1 MAASFSMPTR
11 LKSLELHGYK
21 TFANRTLFEFAETV
35 TAIVGPNGSGK
46 SNIADSLRWVLGE
59 QSYSLL
65 RGKKT
70 EDMIF
75 AGSESRARAGMASAT
90 ITFDNSDGW
99 LPIDF
104 SEVAITR
111 RAYRDGLN
119 EYLINGQRVRLRDVS
134 ELLAQSGLAERTYT
148 IIGQGLV
155 DAALSLK
162 ADERRRLFEEAAG
175 IGLHRSR
182 REEALRR
189 LDTTRRN
196 LERVQDILAELKP
209 RLASLERQARRS
221 QEYEQLRADLQE
233 MLREWYGYHWQVTQR
248 ELAEAQQLA
257 QTQEA
262 RLEQARNEVAALEQR
277 LAESRQRL
285 SAAREQLSQ
294 WRKALSALHSQRE
307 LIQRDL
313 AVSEERRHSLLIQKE
328 NTVGE
333 LARLAEEL
341 AYHQEQRLAGE
352 AELERLQAELQEA
365 QSQKD
370 AVDRQLAARQ
380 EERSKIERMIAAQR
394 QEIGQL
400 NTRYGQAQAQLA
412 ENQAQSAR
420 AQKSLEAALQ
430 AQAKADEE
438 LRAAVKKLEQARQA
452 VEKAAQARQAAEE
465 SAQAHKQQVEQ
476 ADAARR
482 QAQEQ
487 RSALAAELARIQAQL
502 NVLHQ
507 AESALAGY
515 AAGTQ
520 AILKA
525 VHQQRLSGARGALS
539 SFLEVPAELERAISA
554 ALGEYLDAVV
564 LQDDLETALDI
575 LQREAGRGVLLPVNA
590 LRPLRQPLV
599 LNSKDEGILG
609 VASSLV
615 AAPAEL
621 RPALE
626 LLLGQVLIVRDRDAA
641 RRALE
646 NQPGDV
652 RAATLAGEV
661 FHASGPITGGGGG
674 EDGKQQTLLGRN
686 RQQRQLTAESQR
698 LEHELSLAVER
709 LTTLEA
715 ELERLRRVG
724 KQLEQA
730 QEEALQEWQKAARAA
745 DQARLAVEAAERQMQ
760 WTKEQHQRLQSDF
773 NRSQSEAERLT
784 KEIGE
789 IEDRLDSARRSL
801 RQSNFK
807 LEALSLDEI
816 QTQIAHWSTRVAV
829 AQSALANEQAR
840 RQERLSNLERV
851 SRNQITLQER
861 QKELEIALVTLEQQR
876 AEWTQKA
883 DQIEAAVQELNAR
896 IEPAEMELRQLE
908 AEQTELQRVETV
920 ARQALSF
927 AEHNHAQAR
936 IALARRHEAMQ
947 SLQRRIEEDFGLVAF
962 EYEGQVSGPTPL
974 PLAGMVEQLPTIHKL
989 SPDIEENI
997 KRQRAQLRRLGA
1009 INPEAQIEYQE
1020 VKQRYQFLTD
1030 QVADL
1035 QRAEQDIRQV
1045 IAELDDLME
1054 REFRRTFDSVA
1065 DEFRQ
1070 IFIRL
1075 FGGGSARLILTEP
1088 DDLTATGI
1096 EIQARLPGRREQ
1108 GLALLSGGERS
1119 LTATA
1124 LVFSLLKVS
1133 PTPFCVLD
1141 EVDAMLDEANV
1152 SRFRELLRELSQTT
1166 QFVIITH
1173 NRNTVQVAD
1182 VIYGVTMGRDSASQ
1196 VLSLKLDEVSQV
1208 VES

>member
-1 MAASFSMPTR
+1 MPTR

-21 TFANRTLFEFAETV
+21 TFANRTIFEFAETV

-119 EYLINGQRVRLRDVS
+119 EYLINGQRVRLKDVS

-175 IGLHRSR
+175 IGLHRAR

-209 RLASLERQARRS
+209 RLASLERQARRW
-221 QEYEQLRADLQE
+221 QEYEQLRAALQD

-248 ELAEAQQLA
+248 ELAEAQQFS

-262 RLEQARNEVAALEQR
+262 RLEQARNEVAVAEQR
-277 LAESRQRL
+277 LAENRQRL
-285 SAAREQLSQ
+285 TAAREQLGE
-294 WRKALSALHSQRE
+294 WRKELSALHSQRE

-313 AVSEERRHSLLIQKE
+313 AVSEERRHSLRIQKE
-328 NTVGE
+328 NTVSE

-341 AYHQEQRLAGE
+341 AYYQEQRLAGE

-370 AVDRQLAARQ
+370 VVDQQLAVRQ
-380 EERSKIERMIAAQR
+380 AERSKIERTIAALR

-400 NTRYGQAQAQLA
+400 NARFGQAQAQLA

-430 AQAKADEE
+430 AQAKAEEE
-438 LRAAVKKLEQARQA
+438 LRSAVKKLEQARQA
-452 VEKAAQARQAAEE
+452 VEKTAQARQAAEE
-465 SAQAHKQQVEQ
+465 AAQSHKRQVEQ
-476 ADAARR
+476 AEAARR

-502 NVLHQ
+502 NVLQQ
-507 AESALAGY
+507 AEAALTGY
-515 AAGTQ
+515 AVGAQ

-525 VHQQRLSGARGALS
+525 VRQQRLSGARGALS
-539 SFLEVPAELERAISA
+539 SFLEVPSELERAVSA
-554 ALGEYLDAVV
+554 ALGEYLDAIV
-564 LQDDLETALDI
+564 LQDDLDAALDI
-575 LQREAGRGVLLPVNA
+575 LQREAGRGVLLPLNA
-590 LRPLRQPLV
+590 LQPPKQPLAS
-599 LNSKDEGILG
+599 NKNDEDVLG

-615 AAPAEL
+615 TAPEEL
-621 RPALE
+621 RPAVE
-626 LLLGQVLIVRDRDAA
+626 LLLGRVIIVRDRAAA
-641 RRALE
+641 RRALA

-661 FHASGPITGGGGG
+661 FHASGPIAGGGGG
-674 EDGKQQTLLGRN
+674 EDGKQQTLLGRK
-686 RQQRQLTAESQR
+686 RQQRELAADRQR
-698 LEHELSLAVER
+698 LERELTAATER
-709 LTTLEA
+709 LAALDA
-715 ELERLRRVG
+715 ELEHLRREG
-724 KQLEQA
+724 KLLDQA
-730 QEEALQEWQKAARAA
+730 QEEARREWQRAARAA
-745 DQARLAVEAAERQMQ
+745 DQARLAMEAAERQTQ
-760 WTKEQHQRLQSDF
+760 WAKEQHQRLQSDV

-784 KEIGE
+784 KEIGQL
-789 IEDRLDSARRSL
+789 EDQLSTARRSM
-801 RQSNFK
+801 RGAN
-807 LEALSLDEI
+807 LELETLSLDEI
-816 QTQIAHWSTRVAV
+816 QRQIAHWTTRVAV
-829 AQSALANEQAR
+829 AQSALTNEEAR
-840 RQERLSNLERV
+840 RQERLGNLERAR
-851 SRNQITLQER
+851 RNQTALQER
-861 QKELEIALVTLEQQR
+861 QQELEAALINLEQQR
-876 AEWTQKA
+876 AEWARKA
-883 DQIEAAVQELNAR
+883 EQLETAIQELHAR
-896 IEPAEMELRQLE
+896 IEPAESEMRQLE
-908 AEQTELQRVETV
+908 AEQAELQRAETA
-920 ARQALSF
+920 ARQMLSF

-936 IALARRHEAMQ
+936 IALARRQEALQ

-974 PLAGMVEQLPTIHKL
+974 PLAGMVEQLPTVHKL

-1009 INPEAQIEYQE
+1009 INPEAQSEYQE
-1020 VKQRYQFLTD
+1020 VKQRYQFLSD

-1035 QRAEQDIRQV
+1035 QHAEQDIRQV

-1173 NRNTVQVAD
+1173 NRNTVQAAD

-1208 VES
+1208 VET